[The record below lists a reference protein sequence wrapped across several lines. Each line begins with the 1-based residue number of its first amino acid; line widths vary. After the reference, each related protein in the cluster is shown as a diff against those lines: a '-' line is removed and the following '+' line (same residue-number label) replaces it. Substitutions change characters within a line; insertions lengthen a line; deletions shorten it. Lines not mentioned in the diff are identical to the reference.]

1 MNWLDETQIQET
13 INKVYL
19 NELLVSKGESILI
32 PAKEKK
38 TFETVIS
45 YILEQIKDL
54 RIKGEKIIAEVESLT
69 TDALSSLLTIEA
81 EAISLI
87 DTALFGEYDSVEEF
101 KKFFEKQKKYGAKDY
116 YNLLSYY
123 AEDYQNFS
131 FLAYFC
137 TEQSIKET

>member
-32 PAKEKK
+32 PAKEEK

-69 TDALSSLLTIEA
+69 IDALSSLLTIEA
-81 EAISLI
+81 
-87 DTALFGEYDSVEEF
+87 
-101 KKFFEKQKKYGAKDY
+101 KDY
-116 YNLLSYY
+116 YNLLPYY

-137 TEQSIKET
+137 TKQSIRET

>member
-87 DTALFGEYDSVEEF
+87 DT
-101 KKFFEKQKKYGAKDY
+101 
-116 YNLLSYY
+116 
-123 AEDYQNFS
+123 
-131 FLAYFC
+131 
-137 TEQSIKET
+137 

>member
-123 AEDYQNFS
+123 AEDYQN
-131 FLAYFC
+131 
-137 TEQSIKET
+137 

>member
-1 MNWLDETQIQET
+1 
-13 INKVYL
+13 
-19 NELLVSKGESILI
+19 
-32 PAKEKK
+32 AKEKK

-69 TDALSSLLTIEA
+69 TDALSSSLIIEA
-81 EAISLI
+81 AAISLI

-101 KKFFEKQKKYGAKDY
+101 KKFFEKQKKNGRKDY
-116 YNLLSYY
+116 YNLLPYY
-123 AEDYQNFS
+123 AEDYQNFNVLS
-131 FLAYFC
+131 YFC

>member
-69 TDALSSLLTIEA
+69 TEALSSLLTIEA

-101 KKFFEKQKKYGAKDY
+101 KKFFEKQKKYEAKDY
-116 YNLLSYY
+116 YNLLPYY

-137 TEQSIKET
+137 TKQSIKET